1 MRVLKW
7 VGLALALFVGGVA
20 VAEYAFPTQTA
31 VRLLAMEQ
39 ERSGLHAAAT
49 TVDGLDMQYLEGGP
63 ADGPGEPLLLIHGF
77 GAEKN
82 NFTRVAR
89 FLTPHYRVLIPDLIG
104 FGDSAKPADADY
116 GYAAQVE
123 RLRAFARTMGA
134 TKVHLGGSSMG
145 GGIALH
151 WAAKYPDEVRSL
163 WLLAPAGTRAAMD
176 SELRHHYQKTGEV
189 LLVAKTPE
197 DFERIGAFVMSQPG
211 WVPYSVMHSFGQ
223 RAAANHELHLKI
235 FGQLAKE
242 PVLEDLQVTL
252 PARALIVYGTE
263 DRALNPKA
271 ADVLKGMMPNA
282 QAILMPGIGHLPMI
296 EAVEQVAR
304 DYLAFQGL
312 GS

>member
-7 VGLALALFVGGVA
+7 VGLVVVLLAGGVA
-20 VAEYAFPTQTA
+20 VAEYGFPTQTA
-31 VRLLAMEQ
+31 AKLLAMEQ
-39 ERSGLHAAAT
+39 ERSGLHAASTAIE
-49 TVDGLDMQYLEGGP
+49 GLDMPYLEGGQ
-63 ADGPGEPLLLIHGF
+63 GEPLMLIHGF

-123 RLRAFARTMGA
+123 RLRAFAKAMGV
-134 TKVHLGGSSMG
+134 TKLNLGGSSMG

-151 WAAKYPDEVRSL
+151 WAAKYPDEVQSL

-176 SELRHHYQKTGEV
+176 SELRHHFQKTGEV

-197 DFERIGAFVMSQPG
+197 DFERIGAFVMSKPG
-211 WVPYSVMHSFGQ
+211 WVPHSVMRSFGE

-235 FGQLAKE
+235 FGQLSKE
-242 PVLEDLQVTL
+242 PVLEDLGVAFPM
-252 PARALIVYGTE
+252 PALVVYGTE

-271 ADVLKGMMPNA
+271 GEVLKTMMPKGEV
-282 QAILMPGIGHLPMI
+282 ILMPGIGHLPMI
-296 EAVEQVAR
+296 EAVEQVAQ
-304 DYLAFQGL
+304 DYLKFRGA